1 MHKKSELIEYIEA
14 FRDKCCA
21 TLHHMNEK
29 VISDDDHNFKL
40 KLRAE
45 IGVLM
50 GEVMERGANE
60 FTAHIFSKILGRLIA
75 HYGEQNVYAHAKAEI
90 EAVQQRFTMNA

>member
-1 MHKKSELIEYIEA
+1 MHKKSELIQYIEV

-21 TLHHMNEK
+21 TLHPINGK
-29 VISDDDHNFKL
+29 IVSDDEHGFKL

-60 FTAHIFSKILGRLIA
+60 FTADIFNKILGRLIA
-75 HYGEQNVYAHAKAEI
+75 HCGEQNVYAHAKAEI
-90 EAVQQRFTMNA
+90 EAIQKLLPQDA